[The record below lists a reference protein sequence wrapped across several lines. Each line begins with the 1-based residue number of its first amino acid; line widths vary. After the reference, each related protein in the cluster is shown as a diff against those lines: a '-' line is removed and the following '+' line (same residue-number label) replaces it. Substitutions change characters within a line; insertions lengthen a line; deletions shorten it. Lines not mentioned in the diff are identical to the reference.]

1 MKMIPFFCSLTHLSS
16 VPLHGEAAGS
26 VRVYACVPRTE
37 DICHETNSVSGVF
50 PRYWWYHNVAVSAL
64 ALQREKGGGLN

>member
-1 MKMIPFFCSLTHLSS
+1 MKMIPFFCSLKDLSS
-16 VPLHGEAAGS
+16 VPLRGEAAES
-26 VRVYACVPRTE
+26 VVCVPRTE

-50 PRYWWYHNVAVSAL
+50 PRYWRYHNVAVGAL